1 MWTPEKAARLAEL
14 EAGFSGQLTQAQAQ
28 PQPEQMGIGRRLLRG
43 LGNTPSHIV
52 NMGQA
57 IGDTLLGTE
66 TAPKQIFHVPE
77 ATTTGEAVADFM
89 GQLPAE
95 LATLATGAGA
105 ATKGLRMLGAGKR
118 IAPVVGEAVAGAAS
132 GLRTSGEESA
142 MQAGE
147 FGVMGGIM
155 QSLAG
160 RNPLARALL
169 SGAANVGVGAAG
181 QAARGNDLTSP
192 EALKQMAVMGLL
204 PMAQEGM
211 GAAGRR
217 LLRRAEPPPI
227 MVNVDEVI
235 PPGGNEPLAL
245 ENRRLMLEGPS
256 AYGQSAT
263 DRRFRTID
271 EPYIPEQGV
280 IPMGRTERPLLNAPP
295 RERILSTAIMT
306 PEGPVMG
313 ANPNAAHPTM
323 LMEALERGLSE
334 TDYPRH
340 LGFMA
345 RLEDGSER
353 FVDRTEGYRIAT
365 GARQTKTTSP
375 RGELQSEILETI
387 SPPQTTGAAPT
398 MLRSGEPASS
408 GGRGLKPLG
417 RSQSGAVNPMLLAPI
432 AGAGVGAISDTE
444 NPLQGALI
452 GAAIATGGA
461 KGAKFLRSAKL
472 REAADKQ
479 MRPQESTPLGKAA
492 RFMEKNMNMGKSSR
506 LTSLDDRAKGEA
518 DFYAGKM
525 DQALKGAGRM
535 AYGENL
541 TPAQKAAG
549 EAFIG
554 SKGDPVDLA
563 KLRAAGVPREY
574 QQFLETAKDSQKQMQ
589 GILMRAESD
598 PKKQNLIAN
607 TLGTYQTKQYRY
619 FLQPDKFKINDAD
632 KAAVVSE
639 WQNNPIFQGVDPA
652 ALKTA
657 VVDDLDQ
664 HLRELADN
672 GGDFTRLAN
681 EGKSKISQSLFKSR
695 KELTPAYRKLL
706 GEVSDPHEANVLTA
720 NKLMQSVAQAK
731 IVGDLRTAVDG
742 QGNRFAMPFKEWTA
756 AVAAAQRAGDKA
768 KVEFLSNRY
777 VNAPDSPGIGALAGQ
792 KVQRQV
798 ADHFQFSGHEGLQSG
813 NGSWYAALNS
823 VPKAVF
829 TRLNPA
835 AWVRNYGQAVLQ
847 GHALG
852 IWDPSKIVK
861 TAWRLSKDPDLRDDL
876 VRSGVLGAHAGRH
889 EFGQQAKSLGDA
901 LNKGISGRMKA
912 VMGAI
917 NEGYGKPDTWIRA
930 TAYLDEMEKGI
941 AKGLNREEAG
951 LKALEF
957 VNRYSHNYGQ
967 VPKIV
972 GKARNIPLVNP
983 FLSYS
988 TEMGRI
994 LKNLAEDVVSGN
1006 DRAIQSGGALL
1017 SLLAM
1022 PAMLTYAA
1030 KELGLTEEQQ
1040 KELETVKQLM
1050 PPYMRGRL
1058 NATYAQDEKG
1068 EFKSAS
1074 LGPWLP
1080 AGDFVSL
1087 AKNILN
1093 LDAEALAT
1101 NNPIASTS
1109 GTPLLNAYTELRTGK
1124 DLVTGQTTS
1133 PLEVA
1138 AKNVIPMYYRGGQIA
1153 KSFTPNEDGEFGVEE
1168 PSGRRITPGNAIAGA
1183 LGFGTTSVSTKRLLR
1198 RVDAQAKQE
1207 LSDAKREATQILR
1220 TNAAPQVKESARQEF
1235 AEKKRRILLRRTELL
1250 ERAKP

>member
-14 EAGFSGQLTQAQAQ
+14 EAGFNGQPTHAQAQ
-28 PQPEQMGIGRRLLRG
+28 PQPEQMGVGRRLLRG
-43 LGNTPSHIV
+43 LGNTPTHIV

-57 IGDTLLGTE
+57 IGDTLLDTE
-66 TAPKQIFHVPE
+66 TAPKQLFHVPE
-77 ATTTGEAVADFM
+77 PTTTGEAVADFV

-105 ATKGLRMLGAGKR
+105 ATKGLRLLGAGKR

-132 GLRTSGEESA
+132 GLRTSGEEAA

-160 RNPLARALL
+160 RNPLSRALL

-181 QAARGNDLTSP
+181 QMARGNDLTSP
-192 EALKQMAVMGLL
+192 ESLKQMAVMGLL
-204 PMAQEGM
+204 PMAQEGI

-217 LLRRAEPPPI
+217 LLRRAEPRAV
-227 MVNVDEVI
+227 MANVDEVI

-245 ENRRLMLEGPS
+245 EDRRLMLEGPS

-280 IPMGRTERPLLNAPP
+280 IPMGRTEPKLLNDPA
-295 RERILSTAIMT
+295 REGIVSTAIMT
-306 PEGPVMG
+306 PQGPVRG
-313 ANPNAAHPTM
+313 AFPNAPYPM
-323 LMEALERGLSE
+323 ILMDALEKGLSE

-340 LGFMA
+340 LGFIS
-345 RLEDGSER
+345 RKSDGAER
-353 FVDRTEGYRIAT
+353 FVGREEAHGIAQR
-365 GARQTKTTSP
+365 ARKLKSESP
-375 RGELQSEILETI
+375 SGQLQSEILQPI
-387 SPPQTTGAAPT
+387 S
-398 MLRSGEPASS
+398 SS
-408 GGRGLKPLG
+408 GSRGLRPLV
-417 RSQSGAVNPMLLAPI
+417 RAESGAVNPMLLAPI
-432 AGAGVGAISDTE
+432 AGAGVGAISDPE
-444 NPLQGALI
+444 NHVQGALI

-461 KGAKFLRSAKL
+461 YGARLLRSAKL

-492 RFMEKNMNMGKSSR
+492 RFMEKNMNLGKSSR

-518 DFYAGKM
+518 DYYAGKM

-549 EAFIG
+549 EAFISSG
-554 SKGDPVDLA
+554 GDPVDLA
-563 KLRAAGVPREY
+563 KMRAAGLPREY
-574 QQFLETAKDSQKQMQ
+574 QQYLETAKESQKQMQ

-598 PKKQNLIAN
+598 PRKKNLIAE
-607 TLGTYQTKQYRY
+607 TLGTYQTRQYRY

-632 KAAVVSE
+632 KAAVVAE

-706 GEVSDPHEANVLTA
+706 GEVTDKHEANVLTA

-742 QGNRFAMPFKEWTA
+742 QGNRFAMPFKEWTN

-768 KVEFLSNRY
+768 KVDFLSNRY
-777 VNAPDSPGIGALAGQ
+777 VTAPDSPGIGALAGQ

-852 IWDPSKIVK
+852 IWDPSRIVK

-889 EFGQQAKSLGDA
+889 EFGQQAKNLGDA

-930 TAYLDEMEKGI
+930 TAYLDELEKGI

-994 LKNLAEDVVSGN
+994 LKNLAEDVVNGN
-1006 DRAIQSGGALL
+1006 DRSIQSGGALL

-1022 PAMLTYAA
+1022 PAMLVYAA

-1074 LGPWLP
+1074 LGPWMP

-1124 DLVTGQTTS
+1124 DLVTGQTTT

-1183 LGFGTTSVSTKRLLR
+1183 LGFGTTSMSTKRLLR

-1220 TNAAPQVKESARQEF
+1220 TNAAPQVKEAARQEF
-1235 AEKKRRILLRRTELL
+1235 AEKKRRILLRRQQVMEGV
-1250 ERAKP
+1250 R